1 MLSLPR
7 RCQLVSMRKIFCIVL
22 FGLFNSMLYA
32 QRNPGVHLC
41 SKAASKVVTTEQPD
55 KCCEKCMQQLYSWEM
70 RQGVTHVNLCSTY
83 PDFIW
88 NCDSLLALDDSL
100 TGYFE
105 VRSISVYDGYY
116 LTDNDK
122 LKKKKFYFL
131 SLRNNAID
139 DRSSII
145 WVVDDMSKSEIG
157 NSYFLHLK
165 PYFDKNQNYTIQNG
179 KRLEIVPSGHTLID
193 IVYKNWLILRV
204 PSGLNLYFQTQMSQ
218 TE

>member
-1 MLSLPR
+1 M
-7 RCQLVSMRKIFCIVL
+7 
-22 FGLFNSMLYA
+22 
-32 QRNPGVHLC
+32 C
-41 SKAASKVVTTEQPD
+41 SKAASKVVTTERPD
-55 KCCEKCMQQLYSWEM
+55 KCCEKCTQQLYSWEM

-83 PDFIW
+83 PDLIW
-88 NCDSLLALDDSL
+88 DCDSLLALDDSL

-145 WVVDDMSKSEIG
+145 WVVDDISKHEIG
-157 NSYFLHLK
+157 NSYFLHLM

-179 KRLEIVPSGHTLID
+179 KRLEIGPSGHTLID
-193 IVYKNWLILRV
+193 IVYKNWLILKV